1 MQYCLSSEPE
11 LLYLVALWKTA
22 FMLLFNYVEYVVDC
36 KSQNYRILETI
47 FGKSLQHQHQGF
59 GYFDLLLPRK
69 LLKGY

>member
-47 FGKSLQHQHQGF
+47 FGKSLQYQGF

-69 LLKGY
+69 L